1 MGVGE
6 IKGWPYV
13 KKGEKKSPVSV
24 CEQTEPN
31 FFESVELVGV

>member
-6 IKGWPYV
+6 NKGWPYV
-13 KKGEKKSPVSV
+13 KKGEKKSPVAV
-24 CEQTEPN
+24 YEQTEPD